1 MNAGHQTWN
10 RQQRLIVASLFLTLF
25 LVFGSGFNTA
35 GVFFEP
41 LLRHFGWTRARL
53 SSLQTVLGLSAGVS
67 APFFGWLL
75 DRVEA
80 GAVIASGICVSGAAL
95 LLASRANSYDTFL
108 IAYAMLGVGI
118 AAATLLP
125 CSQVLANWFGER
137 RGTAL
142 GLAMS
147 GTSLGGMLMTLVAA
161 DAIGRAGWRAG
172 YVALALPM
180 LLVNVPLVLAV
191 VRTRPESG
199 ALAEAPSSG
208 SGLEIPEAVRGRS
221 FWMIAAVQFAFA
233 FAVTGGSLHMV
244 PYLIGIGYAPTQAA
258 LVLSLT
264 FGLAA
269 LGKPLI
275 GAIADRIGGRFALAI
290 SMAIAAAGQIMLLG
304 ARNIVIL
311 AAFTVVYG
319 LASGAPLAL
328 VPDLT
333 ADSLG
338 LKRFGTLL
346 GLSGVFTTIGAATG
360 PLAAGSLYDAAHNYF
375 AAFLI
380 FAAVLV
386 AGGLA
391 ALGCVPLNDDVRNRP
406 SQLTPLCC
414 LDPKSMLNR

>member
-1 MNAGHQTWN
+1 MKAGHQTWN
-10 RQQRLIVASLFLTLF
+10 RKQRLIVASLFLTLF

-41 LLRHFGWTRARL
+41 LLRQFGWTRARL
-53 SSLQTVLGLSAGVS
+53 SSLQTVLGLSAGAT

-80 GAVIASGICVSGAAL
+80 SAVIASGVCVSGAAL
-95 LLASRANSYDTFL
+95 LLASRANSYDTFVV
-108 IAYAMLGVGI
+108 AYATLGVGI

-147 GTSLGGMLMTLVAA
+147 GASLGGMLMTLVAA
-161 DAIGRAGWRAG
+161 NAIGRAGWRAG

-180 LLVNVPLVLAV
+180 LVINVPLVLAV
-191 VRTRPESG
+191 VRTRPEADS
-199 ALAEAPSSG
+199 LAQAPSSG
-208 SGLEIPEAVRGRS
+208 SGLEIGEALRGRS
-221 FWMIAAVQFAFA
+221 FWMIAVVQFAFA
-233 FAVTGGSLHMV
+233 FAIAGGSLHMV
-244 PYLIGIGYAPTQAA
+244 PYLIGIGYAPTKAA

-264 FGLAA
+264 FGFAA
-269 LGKPLI
+269 LGKPLS
-275 GAIADRIGGRFALAI
+275 GAVADRISGRFALAI
-290 SMAIAAAGQIMLLG
+290 SMAIAAAGQIILLG
-304 ARNIVIL
+304 GRNVIIL
-311 AAFTVVYG
+311 AIFTAVYG

-338 LKRFGTLL
+338 LRRFSTLL
-346 GLSGVFTTIGAATG
+346 GLSGVFTTIGAAAG
-360 PLAAGSLYDAAHNYF
+360 PLAAGTLYDIAHNYF
-375 AAFLI
+375 ATFVI

-391 ALGCVPLNDDVRNRP
+391 ALECAPLNDDA
-406 SQLTPLCC
+406 QGG
-414 LDPKSMLNR
+414 PKPA

>member
-1 MNAGHQTWN
+1 
-10 RQQRLIVASLFLTLF
+10 
-25 LVFGSGFNTA
+25 
-35 GVFFEP
+35 
-41 LLRHFGWTRARL
+41 
-53 SSLQTVLGLSAGVS
+53 
-67 APFFGWLL
+67 
-75 DRVEA
+75 
-80 GAVIASGICVSGAAL
+80 
-95 LLASRANSYDTFL
+95 
-108 IAYAMLGVGI
+108 MLGVGI

-191 VRTRPESG
+191 VRTRPETG

-208 SGLEIPEAVRGRS
+208 SGLEITEAVRGRS
-221 FWMIAAVQFAFA
+221 FWMIASVQFAFA

-269 LGKPLI
+269 LGKPVI
-275 GAIADRIGGRFALAI
+275 GAVADRIGGRFALAI

-360 PLAAGSLYDAAHNYF
+360 PLAAGSLYDAVHNYF
-375 AAFLI
+375 AAFVI

-391 ALGCVPLNDDVRNRP
+391 ALGCVPLNDDVQNRP

-414 LDPKSMLNR
+414 LDPTSMLNR

>member
-1 MNAGHQTWN
+1 MKPRDQTWN

-41 LLRHFGWTRARL
+41 LLRQFQWTRARL

-75 DRVEA
+75 DRVDA
-80 GAVIASGICVSGAAL
+80 SVVIASGVCVSGAAF
-95 LLASRANSYDTFL
+95 LLASRANSYDTFV

-147 GTSLGGMLMTLVAA
+147 GASLGGMLMTLVAA
-161 DAIGRAGWRAG
+161 DAIGHAGWRTA

-180 LLVNVPLVLAV
+180 LLINVPIVLAV
-191 VRTRPESG
+191 VRTRPETG
-199 ALAEAPSSG
+199 ALAEAPSSA
-208 SGLEIPEAVRGRS
+208 SGLEISAALRGRS

-233 FAVTGGSLHMV
+233 FAITGGSLHMV
-244 PYLIGIGYAPTQAA
+244 PYLIGIGYAPTHAA

-269 LGKPLI
+269 LGKPLS
-275 GAIADRIGGRFALAI
+275 GAIADRISGRLALAI
-290 SMAIAAAGQIMLLG
+290 SMAIAAAGQIILLG
-304 ARNIVIL
+304 ARNVGLL
-311 AAFTVVYG
+311 AAYTVIFG

-360 PLAAGSLYDAAHNYF
+360 PVAAGSLYDAAHNYV
-375 AAFLI
+375 AAFVI

-391 ALGCVPLNDDVRNRP
+391 TLGCVPLTDDAQVSP
-406 SQLTPLCC
+406 EPE
-414 LDPKSMLNR
+414 